1 MYEFNYHQPTSL
13 DEVANLLGANEEAKL
28 VAGGMTLVPTL
39 KFRLAKPSD
48 LVDLA
53 AIPSLRGITDAGD
66 ALVIGAMTRH
76 AEVHRSPQTRE
87 SPMYEF
93 NYHQPTSLDEVANL
107 LGANE
112 EAKLVA
118 GGMTLVPT
126 LKFRLAK
133 PSDLIDLTAISS
145 LRGITDA
152 GDALVIGAMTR
163 HAEVER
169 SPLVKQAIPA
179 LAALAHMIGDPAV
192 RNRGT
197 IGGSISNNDP
207 AADYPAA
214 VVGLGG
220 AVQTTRRQ
228 IAADDFFTGIF
239 ETALDRTEIVTAV
252 RLPKPQAACYQKFRN
267 PASRYAIVGVFVA
280 RTPGGVRVA
289 VTGAGPCVFR
299 VPEMEAA
306 LARSFTPDAI
316 KDVTIPQDGLNSDI
330 HASAEYRAH
339 LVGVMARRAVA
350 GCA

>member
-1 MYEFNYHQPTSL
+1 MYEFNYHKPTSL
-13 DEVANLLGANEEAKL
+13 DEVADLLSANEEAKI
-28 VAGGMTLVPTL
+28 VAGGMTLIPTL
-39 KFRLAKPSD
+39 KQRLARPSD
-48 LVDLA
+48 LIDLA

-66 ALVIGAMTRH
+66 AIV
-76 AEVHRSPQTRE
+76 V
-87 SPMYEF
+87 
-93 NYHQPTSLDEVANL
+93 
-107 LGANE
+107 
-112 EAKLVA
+112 
-118 GGMTLVPT
+118 
-126 LKFRLAK
+126 
-133 PSDLIDLTAISS
+133 
-145 LRGITDA
+145 
-152 GDALVIGAMTR
+152 GAMTR

-169 SPLVKQAIPA
+169 SPVVRQAIPA
-179 LAALAHMIGDPAV
+179 LAAMAHMIGDPAV

-214 VVGLGG
+214 LVALG
-220 AVQTTRRQ
+220 ATVHTMKRE
-228 IAADDFFTGIF
+228 ISADNFFTGMF
-239 ETALDRTEIVTAV
+239 ETALEPGEIVTSV
-252 RLPKPQAACYQKFRN
+252 RFPKPQAACYQKFRN

-280 RTPGGVRVA
+280 RTGGGVRVA

-316 KDVTIPQDGLNSDI
+316 KEITIPQDGLNSDI